1 MRRTIALGTLALA
14 LGTAA
19 EAAALPQ
26 VLVRTQPAYVIEP
39 AGTTGALAW
48 AQATRARPNQFAVYI
63 RSGSSTPFRASR
75 SGRRAFVWGGAWDGN
90 RLVYS
95 EFSGST
101 ANLWFIDRTTRVRT
115 APPAGV
121 NTSASENGASLSGDW
136 LLFRRTTFG
145 NSIERILL
153 RNLNT
158 GQLRLLALT
167 RGRAYAQ
174 PGNVAGDYATYYK
187 CPNLA
192 SGASCRAY
200 RYRISTGGTI
210 AIPRPVNKSQYAVSV
225 ISDGTVYF
233 AESGNLYCGAGR
245 RLWRY
250 RDGVRRAIVVF
261 GPNQD
266 PGVMSP
272 VENASGSTTIFYDR
286 ANCRTGESDL
296 FKVTDP

>member
-1 MRRTIALGTLALA
+1 MRRTIALGTMMLA

-26 VLVRTQPAYVIEP
+26 VLVRTRPAYVIEP
-39 AGTTGALAW
+39 AATTGALAW
-48 AQATRARPNQFAVYI
+48 AQATRARPNQFAVYV
-63 RSGSSTPFRASR
+63 RSGSGTPFRASR
-75 SGRRAFVWGGAWDGN
+75 SGRRAFVWGGAWNGN

-95 EFSGST
+95 EFSGAT

-115 APPAGV
+115 APAGV
-121 NTSASENGASLSGDW
+121 NTSASENGASQSGDW
-136 LLFRRTTFG
+136 LLFRRTTF
-145 NSIERILL
+145 SSSMERIIL

-158 GQLRLLALT
+158 GEQRLLALT

-174 PGNVAGDYATYYK
+174 PGNVAGDFATYYR

-192 SGASCRAY
+192 TVVSCRAF
-200 RYRISTGGTI
+200 RYRISTRNTI
-210 AIPRPVNKSQYAVSV
+210 AVPRPANKSQYAVSV
-225 ISDGTVYF
+225 TSDGTVYF
-233 AESGNLYCGAGR
+233 AESGNLYCGAAR

-250 RDGVRRAIVVF
+250 RGGVRRAIVVF

-266 PGVMSP
+266 PGVTSP
-272 VENASGSTTIFYDR
+272 LENSNGSTTLFYDR